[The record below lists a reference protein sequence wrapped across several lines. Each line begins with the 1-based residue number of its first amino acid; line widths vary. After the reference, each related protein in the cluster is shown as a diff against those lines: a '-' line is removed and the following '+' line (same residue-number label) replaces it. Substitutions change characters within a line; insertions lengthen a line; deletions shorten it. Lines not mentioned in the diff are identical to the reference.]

1 MSENAFQFEDFELQM
16 DSFELYHQ
24 GEAVDL
30 EPQELSVLACLVRH
44 ADTLVTKEALLEEVW
59 GHQHVTDSAIAT
71 RIKGVRRALN
81 DDGRQQRLVKTIHG
95 RGFRF
100 VGEVASSESGMPA
113 APAPQTLQTILPRE
127 RTPMFGRD
135 DLKERTIVA
144 LGSNRMVSL
153 LGIGGAGKTRLSV
166 AVARSVVSDFEDGV
180 GFVDL
185 IPVRD
190 EEQLVNG
197 VGQALGL
204 REAVDLESLITALQ
218 RRRVLIVLDNC
229 EHLIREVQN
238 VADAILDQTESVHLL
253 ATSRVP
259 LELLDEFRIPV
270 GTLRTAAKGDE
281 EAPALAMLRASAS
294 RIGVTIPPEEQ
305 SKALDLCARLDGLPL
320 ALDLAA
326 AQLRHLTVDDLRER
340 LEQRFTLLSQS
351 PTNTARSNL
360 EGVLQETFS
369 KLTGPQ
375 VDLLAQLAVFPATFD
390 FAAAETVGGDDA
402 TWNSGDFASLTDQA
416 LIMRTEHDNRRWRLL
431 DSVRLFVAQQ
441 SSPEVIEANKRRHA
455 HWVLGAHTPH
465 ANEGFWNFSM
475 ARWYGSH
482 LEDVR
487 VAEGYFFD
495 QEMYEEGAEILIR
508 QALAMVQGLGT
519 QAAMTLARV
528 ELYIPL
534 LTDPTLVSRLHCAV
548 VYCARSAHKPE
559 LMLEH
564 GDLAVI
570 ASDQGDDEY
579 QKFFARYMAVWPRL
593 AGKSALSRIEELES
607 FLPLP
612 DYEDLPDA
620 IKLFRGYVYC
630 LTGRVSEVS
639 ELLQPSVDRLVRLM
653 DTNHEPTYTLA
664 SVMFL
669 WGMTTL
675 MEDSAA
681 VVKVFDQAIR
691 DKALWEETEGNLV
704 HALAYA
710 ANNQAQKTA
719 NLCQTIRAKQVNAR
733 SDYSTV
739 VLLPCALAAHRAG
752 EVEEARRWCAAAL
765 PVSMTSYLVPLAANT
780 IAQTLEVTD
789 PAALTRPE
797 KQALAD
803 DALAWLERVS
813 T

>member
-1 MSENAFQFEDFELQM
+1 MSENAFKFEDFELQM

-24 GEAVDL
+24 GETVDL

-44 ADTLVTKEALLEEVW
+44 ADTLVTKEDLLEEVW

-95 RGFRF
+95 KGFRF
-100 VGEVASSESGMPA
+100 VGDVASAHTVGAAEPA
-113 APAPQTLQTILPRE
+113 TQKLQTILPRE

-135 DLKERTIVA
+135 ELKERTISA
-144 LGSNRMVSL
+144 LSSNRMVSL

-166 AVARSVVSDFEDGV
+166 AVARSVLPDFEDGV

-185 IPVRD
+185 IPIRD
-190 EEQLVNG
+190 EAQIVDG
-197 VGQALGL
+197 IGQALGL
-204 REAVDLESLITALQ
+204 REAVDLDSLVRALQ
-218 RRRVLIVLDNC
+218 NRRVLIVLDNC
-229 EHLIREVQN
+229 EHLVREVQN
-238 VADAILDQTESVHLL
+238 VADAILDQTEAVHLL
-253 ATSRVP
+253 ATSRIP

-270 GTLRTAAKGDE
+270 GTLSTATRGDE
-281 EAPALAMLRASAS
+281 EAPALSMLRASAS

-305 SKALDLCARLDGLPL
+305 NKALDLCARLDGLPL

-369 KLTGPQ
+369 KLTESQ
-375 VDLLAQLAVFPATFD
+375 IDLIAQLAVFPATFD
-390 FAAAETVGGDDA
+390 FAAAETVGGSLA
-402 TWNSGDFASLTDQA
+402 TWDSGDFASLADQA

-431 DSVRLFVAQQ
+431 DSVRLFVTQRT
-441 SSPEVIEANKRRHA
+441 SDEVIEANRKRHA
-455 HWVLGAHTPH
+455 HWVLGAHNPD
-465 ANEGFWNFSM
+465 ANEGFWNFSL
-475 ARWYGSH
+475 ARWYGTH

-487 VAEGYFFD
+487 AAEAYFFD
-495 QEMYEEGAEILIR
+495 QQMYEEGAEILMR
-508 QALAMVQGLGT
+508 QALAMVQGLGA

-534 LTDPTLVSRLHCAV
+534 LTDPVLVSRLHCAV

-579 QKFFARYMAVWPRL
+579 QRFFARYMAVWPRL
-593 AGKSALSRIEELES
+593 AGKSAMSRLEELES
-607 FLPLP
+607 FLPLA

-620 IKLFRGYVYC
+620 INLFRGYVYC
-630 LTGRVSEVS
+630 LNNRVSEVS
-639 ELLQPSVDRLVRLM
+639 ELLQPSIDRLIKLM
-653 DTNHEPTYTLA
+653 DTDHEPTYTIV

-675 MEDSAA
+675 VTDATS
-681 VVKVFDQAIR
+681 VVRVFDQAIR

-710 ANNQAQKTA
+710 SNNQAQKTA
-719 NLCQTIRAKQVNAR
+719 RLCQTIRTKQVNAR

-739 VLLPCALAAHRAG
+739 VLLPCALTAFRKG
-752 EVEEARRWCAAAL
+752 ETELARRWCAAAL
-765 PVSMTSYLVPLAANT
+765 PVSMTSYLVPLAADT
-780 IAQTLEVTD
+780 LSQMLDTTTPADLTRQEKQTLADE
-789 PAALTRPE
+789 ALS
-797 KQALAD
+797 
-803 DALAWLERVS
+803 WLEDIS
-813 T
+813 S